1 MLKSLLPMVI
11 ALTFLNGPLALAA
24 PNNPYTSNVIEE
36 LNPFDPNI
44 EQTLEELDRIY
55 EEETGLSPFL
65 EDDQVD
71 KATCKRKDCKIWIR
85 VSKSDQSL
93 TLYIDGWRR
102 GKWDVSTGVAGYGT
116 PNFDRHPNGRIYNR
130 YTSTRYP
137 GGDWRGLGNMP
148 YAIFIQG
155 GFALHGT
162 PQGNWSRLGTRA
174 SHGCIRMHPDNA
186 QQLNLLVRK
195 YGIYKTWITVE
206 N

>member
-1 MLKSLLPMVI
+1 MLKSFLPMAI
-11 ALTFLNGPLALAA
+11 ALTLLNSTFAQETSVD
-24 PNNPYTSNVIEE
+24 PNQTNIIEE

-44 EQTLEELDRIY
+44 EQTLQELDRIY

-65 EDDQVD
+65 EGDEMD
-71 KATCKRKDCKIWIR
+71 KATCKRQDCIVWIR
-85 VSKSDQSL
+85 VDKSDQSL
-93 TLYIDGWRR
+93 TLYIDGRRR
-102 GKWDVSTGVAGYGT
+102 GKWDVSTGVAGYRT

-130 YTSTRYP
+130 YSSTRYP
-137 GGDWRGLGNMP
+137 GGDWQGLGNMP

-162 PQGNWSRLGTRA
+162 PQGNWSRLGTPA
-174 SHGCIRMHPDNA
+174 SHGCIRMLPENA